1 MKKIF
6 FPMIAFAMLLLGC
19 EKIKEATSYDFTVN
33 NIRFNFA
40 AIAKEATTLSGN
52 PVVTT
57 RAGGTTTSFA
67 VTQTVNLSDLGSA
80 DLVKYANKISKV
92 EVNNSTVTVTANPS
106 DNYTI
111 TDLKIVAD
119 GVSGSIEIPSYT
131 IGDDFT
137 EPAGMKTYTSALI
150 KKLLETGSI
159 SVTVTGMSDAPTGTT
174 ISISYKSD
182 ILFTASLL

>member
-6 FPMIAFAMLLLGC
+6 ISMIALAMLLLGC

-40 AIAKEATTLSGN
+40 AITKEATTLSGI

-57 RAGGTTTSFA
+57 RAEAATTSFT
-67 VTQTVNLSDLGSA
+67 VTQTVNLSDLGNA

-92 EVNNSTVTVTANPS
+92 EVNNSTVTVTVNPS
-106 DNYTI
+106 ENYSV
-111 TDLKIVAD
+111 TDLTIVAD
-119 GVSGSIEIPSYT
+119 GVSGSIAIPSYT

-137 EPAGMKTYTSALI
+137 EPAGMKTYTAALL

-159 SVTVTGMSDAPTGTT
+159 SVTVTGMSDAPAGTT
-174 ISISYKSD
+174 ITISYQSD